1 MWYLMMASIEHD
13 VDVQRRGTVDV
24 FYLIGGDILK
34 IPSPTSEN
42 VQLPKQIHD
51 SIPRRVVGLHALYD
65 DPRMG
70 PLMYI
75 IPLLLSTF
83 KLIRFRSHYGMCTAP
98 KSCSALQTSN
108 SFISL
113 PCDNTST
120 F

>member
-51 SIPRRVVGLHALYD
+51 SIPRRVVGLHAVYD

-83 KLIRFRSHYGMCTAP
+83 KLIRFRSHYGM
-98 KSCSALQTSN
+98 
-108 SFISL
+108 
-113 PCDNTST
+113 
-120 F
+120 